1 MRVEPFRAALCSN
14 GARANHRDAGRL
26 ISRPVVAPQNIQTP
40 LHVRRGKE
48 PV

>member
-1 MRVEPFRAALCSN
+1 MRVEPFRAARCSN

-26 ISRPVVAPQNIQTP
+26 ISRPVVAAHNIQTP
-40 LHVRRGKE
+40 PDIRRGKE

>member
-14 GARANHRDAGRL
+14 GARSNLRDAGRL
-26 ISRPVVAPQNIQTP
+26 ISRPVVAAHNIQTP

-48 PV
+48 RV